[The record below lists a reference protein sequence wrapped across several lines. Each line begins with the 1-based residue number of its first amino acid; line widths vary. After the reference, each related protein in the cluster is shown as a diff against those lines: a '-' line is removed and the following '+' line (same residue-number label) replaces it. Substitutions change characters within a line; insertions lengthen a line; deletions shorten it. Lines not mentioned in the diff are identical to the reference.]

1 MYNEV
6 STYNRKEVNDI
17 MKKKILLFAL
27 TSSMMFAMVGCGKD
41 NDSNSTPTTTE
52 ATVVETTTEDVTTTE
67 EVTTETTTET
77 EVEKKYRRAGVYE
90 NSDGSIKTYA
100 YESLDGTYSDNIVVF
115 DDGTHKV
122 NFTIASSSDI
132 GAIAGVEENFMGI
145 TNSENT
151 FAIEYFWDEEP
162 GEIRDDPSDDPD
174 YARCVSNGQ
183 FKYYYT
189 DTDDLGT
196 INQWF
201 IEIEILDD
209 ATAQSMIDEYNHAT
223 EGYTE

>member
-27 TSSMMFAMVGCGKD
+27 TPSMMFAMVGCGKD

-67 EVTTETTTET
+67 EVNTETTTET
-77 EVEKKYRRAGVYE
+77 EVEKKNRRAGVYE

-151 FAIEYFWDEEP
+151 FAIEYFWDE
-162 GEIRDDPSDDPD
+162 
-174 YARCVSNGQ
+174 
-183 FKYYYT
+183 
-189 DTDDLGT
+189 
-196 INQWF
+196 
-201 IEIEILDD
+201 
-209 ATAQSMIDEYNHAT
+209 
-223 EGYTE
+223 

>member
-1 MYNEV
+1 
-6 STYNRKEVNDI
+6 
-17 MKKKILLFAL
+17 MKKNVKMMVVFMVV
-27 TSSMMFAMVGCGKD
+27 TVMMFSLVACGTKS
-41 NDSNSTPTTTE
+41 DSDTTVATTE
-52 ATVVETTTEDVTTTE
+52 SVVDTTDENTTKEDIVNGNDKGDSDTE

-77 EVEKKYRRAGVYE
+77 EVEKKYRKAGVFE

-132 GAIAGVEENFMGI
+132 GAIAGVKENRFFI
-145 TNSENT
+145 TNSSNT
-151 FAIEYFWDEEP
+151 IAIKYFWDEEP

-174 YARCVSNGQ
+174 YVRCVSNGQ

-209 ATAQSMIDEYNHAT
+209 ATAQERIDEYNHAT

>member
-1 MYNEV
+1 
-6 STYNRKEVNDI
+6 
-17 MKKKILLFAL
+17 MKKNVKMMVVFMVV
-27 TSSMMFAMVGCGKD
+27 TVMMFSLVACGTKS
-41 NDSNSTPTTTE
+41 DSDTTVATTE
-52 ATVVETTTEDVTTTE
+52 SVVDTTNENTKEDIVDGNDKGDSGTE

-77 EVEKKYRRAGVYE
+77 EVEKKYRKAGVFE

-122 NFTIASSSDI
+122 NFAIAGPSDI
-132 GAIAGVEENFMGI
+132 GAIAGVKENRFFI
-145 TNSENT
+145 TNSSNT
-151 FAIEYFWDEEP
+151 IAIKYFWDEEP

-209 ATAQSMIDEYNHAT
+209 ATAQERIDEYNHAT